1 MRVYVKTNL
10 ELKEF
15 INVGVFMK
23 IRRKIEQVNYGCQ
36 KFAYELVRERLT
48 HLSLLVSWN
57 FLSKLL
63 QRVQVCKSSAFLF
76 NCQIS

>member
-48 HLSLLVSWN
+48 HLSLLVS
-57 FLSKLL
+57 
-63 QRVQVCKSSAFLF
+63 
-76 NCQIS
+76 

>member
-48 HLSLLVSWN
+48 HLSSFSFMKFSL
-57 FLSKLL
+57 KIIT
-63 QRVQVCKSSAFLF
+63 KSS
-76 NCQIS
+76 SV

>member
-15 INVGVFMK
+15 INAGVFMK
-23 IRRKIEQVNYGCQ
+23 IRRKTEQVNYGCQ

-48 HLSLLVSWN
+48 HLSLLVS
-57 FLSKLL
+57 
-63 QRVQVCKSSAFLF
+63 
-76 NCQIS
+76 